1 MAKLITTYD
10 NTLKEKVFVLK
21 GEEAYAKST
30 DTVLT
35 ELPREEDWNRHLDY
49 MLIGFEVDVHRNV
62 GESSIVL
69 YDNDDVI
76 DVIPFDLGST
86 SVRWEKYY
94 DEDTGEWVDNRMK
107 LAYGV
112 EHNIYAKYMGNKQ
125 CLKSQSKVYQFSE
138 ETPNFY
144 LSALE
149 FVDVDSYYDANS
161 SIDISVQLVADDYY
175 DEQTVKLY
183 DNSSLIGTAITDDD
197 GVAVFENVD
206 ILQGL
211 HNFVVRFGGA
221 EFLLSSETSM
231 LLSGGYTISIIEKP
245 SYIVDNNPSSVTV
258 LAKDYLDEPKSSVD
272 VTIQSYNGTEWDVVS
287 QTKYTNSL
295 GEVTISPAYLTN
307 RPFRAINTQFNY
319 VSDEYTVPSYSTLSV
334 YLESE
339 GNPPYYTSKGSSF
352 PIIGEV
358 SPVSAPVEVTMTYSK
373 SEEGD
378 VIYTDTVTT
387 DSSGKFTTSYIGT
400 GEGTIWISAKVT
412 NDTFNMPL
420 VITDYI
426 QYWKASSSI
435 LNREYEL
442 ETSSTLTNYT
452 NGFGLSRSGNGWA
465 SISFKNTGYDISFKV
480 ISTNAVLSV
489 TGSNSQVQIKAG
501 DTVRVLY
508 DSRSSYYRAK
518 IIVNNSAKLDEYV
531 PITTTGLGFKIYNS
545 STSPMLIFDEL
556 KIIKGGY

>member
-1 MAKLITTYD
+1 M
-10 NTLKEKVFVLK
+10 N
-21 GEEAYAKST
+21 
-30 DTVLT
+30 
-35 ELPREEDWNRHLDY
+35 
-49 MLIGFEVDVHRNV
+49 
-62 GESSIVL
+62 
-69 YDNDDVI
+69 
-76 DVIPFDLGST
+76 
-86 SVRWEKYY
+86 
-94 DEDTGEWVDNRMK
+94 
-107 LAYGV
+107 
-112 EHNIYAKYMGNKQ
+112 
-125 CLKSQSKVYQFSE
+125 
-138 ETPNFY
+138 
-144 LSALE
+144 
-149 FVDVDSYYDANS
+149 
-161 SIDISVQLVADDYY
+161 
-175 DEQTVKLY
+175 
-183 DNSSLIGTAITDDD
+183 
-197 GVAVFENVD
+197 
-206 ILQGL
+206 
-211 HNFVVRFGGA
+211 
-221 EFLLSSETSM
+221 
-231 LLSGGYTISIIEKP
+231 
-245 SYIVDNNPSSVTV
+245 
-258 LAKDYLDEPKSSVD
+258 
-272 VTIQSYNGTEWDVVS
+272 
-287 QTKYTNSL
+287 
-295 GEVTISPAYLTN
+295 
-307 RPFRAINTQFNY
+307 
-319 VSDEYTVPSYSTLSV
+319 V

-508 DSRSSYYRAK
+508 DSRSSYYRAR
-518 IIVNNSAKLDEYV
+518 ITVNNSVKLDEYV
-531 PITTTGLGFKIYNS
+531 PMTTTGLGFKIYNS